1 MPDSIKGLGKMTDI
15 RMPQLGSVADR
26 SLLQFQPGLGDGKKV
41 QDRST
46 LAITQDEKTI
56 KAQNEKAAT
65 DFEALLLQQMVQSMW
80 RSVPSEGMLSGSNE
94 EAMYRD
100 MLSEQVAKEMAET
113 QSLGIKNAVLGE
125 MGRKQKL

>member
-1 MPDSIKGLGKMTDI
+1 MPNSISGVGKLTDYSLSQMT
-15 RMPQLGSVADR
+15 GEANK
-26 SLLQFQPGLGDGKKV
+26 SLLQFQPSTTDGKKV
-41 QDRST
+41 QNRST
-46 LAITQDEKTI
+46 LTQTQDPDKL

-100 MLSEQVAKEMAET
+100 MLSEQVAKEMAEN
-113 QSLGIKNAVLGE
+113 QSLGIKQAVLGE
-125 MGRKQKL
+125 MGKKQNL

>member
-1 MPDSIKGLGKMTDI
+1 MPDSINSFGKMTDI
-15 RMPQLGSVADR
+15 RMPQLESAADR
-26 SLLQFQPGLGDGKKV
+26 SLLQFQPGSGDGKKV

-46 LAITQDEKTI
+46 LAKTQDEKTI

-100 MLSEQVAKEMAET
+100 MLSEQVSKEMAEN
-113 QSLGIKNAVLGE
+113 QSLGIKKAVLGE
-125 MGRKQKL
+125 MGKK